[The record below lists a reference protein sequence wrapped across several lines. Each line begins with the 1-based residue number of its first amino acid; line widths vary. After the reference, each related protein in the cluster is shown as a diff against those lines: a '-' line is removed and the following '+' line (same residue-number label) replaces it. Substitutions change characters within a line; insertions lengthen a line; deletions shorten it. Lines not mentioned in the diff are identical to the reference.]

1 MNTKQIK
8 QYEIFSEFFNSDM
21 LKQAAVDK
29 YFGAMLKLDYG
40 FAEDLWEFML
50 IRNDADLKNLAFAK
64 LYIDHVYELFLKAN
78 AAKVQKTLIDRAV
91 VNRAVFGFSPTAD
104 KGEPFTMA
112 INLLV
117 ANKVDIVD
125 GIFKNVIKNEAMKS
139 SFGQYML
146 EFLDKFFIEMMKKNA
161 QRKVELNRKQSTLLM
176 SYAQKVKGNEK
187 AMLIQRI
194 KEIL

>member
-8 QYEIFSEFFNSDM
+8 QYEILSEFFNSDM

-29 YFGAMLKLDYG
+29 YFGAMLNLDYG
-40 FAEDLWEFML
+40 AAEDLWEFML
-50 IRNDADLKNLAFAK
+50 IRNDADLKNLVFAK
-64 LYIDHVYELFLKAN
+64 LYVDRIYELFLKAN
-78 AAKVQKTLIDRAV
+78 AAKVQKTLIDRPV
-91 VNRAVFGFSPTAD
+91 VNRAVFSFSPTAD
-104 KGEPFTMA
+104 KGELFTMV

>member
-1 MNTKQIK
+1 MNTKQFK
-8 QYEIFSEFFNSDM
+8 QYEILSEFFNSDL

-29 YFGAMLKLDYG
+29 YFGAMLNLDYG
-40 FAEDLWEFML
+40 SAEDLWEFML
-50 IRNDADLKNLAFAK
+50 IRNDADLKNLVFAK
-64 LYIDHVYELFLKAN
+64 LYVDRVYELFLKAN
-78 AAKVQKTLIDRAV
+78 AAKVQKTIIDRPV
-91 VNRAVFGFSPTAD
+91 VNRAVFSFSPTAD
-104 KGEPFTMA
+104 KGELFNMVV
-112 INLLV
+112 NLLV

-125 GIFKNVIKNEAMKS
+125 GIFKNVMKNESMKS

>member
-8 QYEIFSEFFNSDM
+8 QYEILSEFFNSDM

-29 YFGAMLKLDYG
+29 YFGAMLNLDYG
-40 FAEDLWEFML
+40 AAEDLWEFML
-50 IRNDADLKNLAFAK
+50 IRNDADLKNLVFAK
-64 LYIDHVYELFLKAN
+64 LYVDRIYELFLKAN
-78 AAKVQKTLIDRAV
+78 AAKVQKTLIDRPV
-91 VNRAVFGFSPTAD
+91 VNRAVFSFSPTAD
-104 KGEPFTMA
+104 KGELFNMV

-125 GIFKNVIKNEAMKS
+125 GIFKNVMKNEAMKS

>member
-1 MNTKQIK
+1 MNAKQIK
-8 QYEIFSEFFNSDM
+8 QYEILSEFFNSDM

-50 IRNDADLKNLAFAK
+50 IRNDADLKNSAFAA
-64 LYIDHVYELFLKAN
+64 LYIDHIFGLFLDAAAPKAL
-78 AAKVQKTLIDRAV
+78 KTVIDRAV
-91 VNRAVFGFSPTAD
+91 INRAVFAFSPTAD
-104 KGEPFTMA
+104 KGELFNLP

-117 ANKVDIVD
+117 ANKVDTVD
-125 GIFKNVIKNEAMKS
+125 GIFKNAIKNEAMS
-139 SFGQYML
+139 CSFGHYML
-146 EFLDKFFIEMMKKNA
+146 EFLDKFFIEMMKKNV

-176 SYAQKVKGNEK
+176 SYAQKVKGDEK

>member
-8 QYEIFSEFFNSDM
+8 QYEILSEFFNSDM

-29 YFGAMLKLDYG
+29 YFGAMLNLDYG
-40 FAEDLWEFML
+40 AAEDLWEFML

-64 LYIDHVYELFLKAN
+64 LYIDRIYELFLKAN
-78 AAKVQKTLIDRAV
+78 AAKVQKTLIDRPV

-104 KGEPFTMA
+104 KGELFTMV

-125 GIFKNVIKNEAMKS
+125 GIFKNVIKNDAMKS

-146 EFLDKFFIEMMKKNA
+146 
-161 QRKVELNRKQSTLLM
+161 
-176 SYAQKVKGNEK
+176 
-187 AMLIQRI
+187 
-194 KEIL
+194 

>member
-8 QYEIFSEFFNSDM
+8 QYEILSEFFNSDM

-29 YFGAMLKLDYG
+29 YFGAMLNLDYG
-40 FAEDLWEFML
+40 AAEDLWEFML
-50 IRNDADLKNLAFAK
+50 IRNDADLKNLVFAK
-64 LYIDHVYELFLKAN
+64 LYVDRIYELFLKAN
-78 AAKVQKTLIDRAV
+78 AAKVQKTLIDRPV
-91 VNRAVFGFSPTAD
+91 VSRAVFGFSPTAD
-104 KGEPFTMA
+104 KGELFAMP

-125 GIFKNVIKNEAMKS
+125 GIFKNVIKNDAMKS

>member
-8 QYEIFSEFFNSDM
+8 QYEILSEFFNSDM

-29 YFGAMLKLDYG
+29 YFGAMLNLDYG
-40 FAEDLWEFML
+40 SAEDLWEFML
-50 IRNDADLKNLAFAK
+50 IRNDADLKNLVFAK
-64 LYIDHVYELFLKAN
+64 LYVDRIYELFLKAN

-91 VNRAVFGFSPTAD
+91 VNRAVFSFSPTAD
-104 KGEPFTMA
+104 KGELFNMV

>member
-8 QYEIFSEFFNSDM
+8 QYEILSEFFNSDM

-29 YFGAMLKLDYG
+29 YFGAMLGLDYG
-40 FAEDLWEFML
+40 AAEDLWEFML
-50 IRNDADLKNLAFAK
+50 IRNDADLKNLVFAK
-64 LYIDHVYELFLKAN
+64 LYVDRIYELFLNAN
-78 AAKVQKTLIDRAV
+78 AAKVQKTLIDRPV
-91 VNRAVFGFSPTAD
+91 VSRAVFSFSPTAD
-104 KGEPFTMA
+104 KGELFNMP

-125 GIFKNVIKNEAMKS
+125 GIFKNVMKNDAMKS